1 MGATFSGQ
9 NSGTMSVAP
18 NETGTAL
25 LQWLFSFSLSRLCS
39 TTILMGRSIKAVGLD
54 VGGLIQT
61 AFGNWMGCGTP
72 FTKRSGVFSYAACST
87 A

>member
-1 MGATFSGQ
+1 MEATFSGQ

-18 NETGTAL
+18 KETGTAL
-25 LQWLFSFSLSRLCS
+25 LQWLFSFSFLV
-39 TTILMGRSIKAVGLD
+39 GRSIKAMGLD

-87 A
+87 T